1 MTNAERR
8 PRQGGALESVG
19 TTTVPRGDVGY
30 DPAQWSP
37 TAWSWWLYGYHRGVQ
52 SGIRLG
58 YADGFTDG
66 EFSQAAR
73 QGSIPHQRDE
83 IDAAF
88 EFVAAQ
94 KAARRADAAHP
105 PLTAAEIRAR
115 AEASWAEVEDRIRAR
130 VAS

>member
-19 TTTVPRGDVGY
+19 TTTVPRGDAGY

-37 TAWSWWLYGYHRGVQ
+37 TAWSWWLYGYTRGVR
-52 SGIRLG
+52 SGIELG
-58 YADGFTDG
+58 YADGFVDG

-73 QGSIPHQRDE
+73 QGSIPRQRDE
-83 IDAAF
+83 LDDAFAH
-88 EFVAAQ
+88 VAAQ
-94 KAARRADAAHP
+94 KAARRAEIAHR

-115 AEASWAEVEDRIRAR
+115 AEASWAEVEDRIRTR